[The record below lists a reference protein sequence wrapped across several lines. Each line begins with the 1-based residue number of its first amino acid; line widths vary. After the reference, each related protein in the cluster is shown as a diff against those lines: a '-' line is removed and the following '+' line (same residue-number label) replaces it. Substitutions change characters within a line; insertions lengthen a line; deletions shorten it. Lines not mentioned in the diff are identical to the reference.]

1 MRRPEPAEDA
11 ARLYADARADMD
23 ADKMGQAQRK
33 LEVLV
38 ARFPQSPLAELA
50 RRDLQRVYAGAA
62 AAKATV
68 GPKAVE
74 PLVSPRDTR
83 AAAFPASMP
92 QLGGVVTP
100 QPPTP
105 QQIRLQAAA
114 DDLRQRA
121 GDRVFFTEGSD
132 DIGSRAHMALQAQ
145 AEWLLRHPNVRIVLE
160 GHADDHGGTDLN
172 RQIGRRR
179 AEAVRLRLTD
189 LGIAAQRI
197 DVVSLGREA
206 PVADCPQKHCAEQN
220 RRVVTVVSDAP
231 LGTGVTSLRP

>member
-1 MRRPEPAEDA
+1 
-11 ARLYADARADMD
+11 
-23 ADKMGQAQRK
+23 
-33 LEVLV
+33 
-38 ARFPQSPLAELA
+38 
-50 RRDLQRVYAGAA
+50 
-62 AAKATV
+62 
-68 GPKAVE
+68 
-74 PLVSPRDTR
+74 
-83 AAAFPASMP
+83 MP
-92 QLGGVVTP
+92 QLGGAVTP